1 MGKPWAQPAL
11 LQSSSLPRV
20 YTELFIVGGHISLNM
35 GMLTP
40 RMTKGPMF
48 AEQLSHRTPS
58 PTPGHRAGAPQTT
71 TLGNVWTG
79 VLSCFHTLASVGH
92 QFQIS
97 GDGLSGPL
105 SPAPAGV
112 LGASLGV
119 FGRSRK
125 ATSQAGLG
133 RGVLASPIAATAP
146 CKQQL
151 LTGGA
156 PEGPGCVAASVA
168 LLLQCFA
175 LTPAM
180 PAPQQL

>member
-1 MGKPWAQPAL
+1 M
-11 LQSSSLPRV
+11 
-20 YTELFIVGGHISLNM
+20 YTELFIVGGHVSLNVDT
-35 GMLTP
+35 LTP
-40 RMTKGPMF
+40 RMTKGHTF
-48 AEQLSHRTPS
+48 TEQLSHHMLS

-71 TLGNVWTG
+71 TLGNVWTR

-105 SPAPAGV
+105 SPAPARI

-125 ATSQAGLG
+125 ATSQAGLS

-156 PEGPGCVAASVA
+156 PEGPGRVAASVA

-180 PAPQQL
+180 PVPQQL